1 MAKISTYPSDSNLN
15 ADDLLIGT
23 DSEDSN
29 ATKNYSIGS
38 IEAYVKSNLNLGV
51 TQVMT
56 GSEFS
61 NQTPSGLNTPLQV
74 EFGIEQ
80 GSGSDPVQLSSAGAI
95 TFNQAGLYLFNGY
108 GNFERQG
115 SSGGVSVIAFRSL
128 INGAQVGQ
136 SKMVEIDKVGV
147 AIPYEVTVPLNVSVG
162 DVLTWEILRDSSGI
176 DAGGLYTHNLLSSWS
191 DVPSSSF
198 TIWKVGI

>member
-1 MAKISTYPSDSNLN
+1 MAKIETYTSIATILA
-15 ADDLLIGT
+15 ADKLIGT

-29 ATKNYSIGS
+29 ATKNFTIGS
-38 IEAYVKSNLNLGV
+38 IETYVKSNLNLGV

-61 NQTPSGLNTPLQV
+61 NQEPSGLDTPLQV

-80 GSGSDPVQLSSAGAI
+80 GGGSDPVQLSSAGAI

-115 SSGGVSVIAFRSL
+115 SSGGVSIVAFRSL
-128 INGAQVGQ
+128 INGVQVGE

-176 DAGGLYTHNLLSSWS
+176 NAGGLYTHTLLSSWS
-191 DVPSSSF
+191 DIPSSAF

>member
-1 MAKISTYPSDSNLN
+1 MAKIETYTSIATILA
-15 ADDLLIGT
+15 ADKLIGT

-29 ATKNYSIGS
+29 ATKNFTIGS
-38 IEAYVKSNLNLGV
+38 IETYVKSNLNLGV

-61 NQTPSGLNTPLQV
+61 NQEPSGLDTPLQV

-80 GSGSDPVQLSSAGAI
+80 GSGSDPAQLSSAGAI

-115 SSGGVSVIAFRSL
+115 SSGGEAILAFRAL
-128 INGAQVGQ
+128 INGVQVGDT
-136 SKMVEIDKVGV
+136 KMVEIDRVGV
-147 AIPYEVTVPLNVSVG
+147 AIPYEVTVPLNVSIG
-162 DVLTWEILRDSSGI
+162 DVFTWEILRDSSGV
-176 DAGGLYTHNLLSSWS
+176 DAGGLYMHNLLSSWS
-191 DVPSSSF
+191 DIPSSAF

>member
-56 GSEFS
+56 ASEFS

-115 SSGGVSVIAFRSL
+115 SSGGVCIIAFRSL

-176 DAGGLYTHNLLSSWS
+176 DAGGLYTHNLSSSWS

>member
-38 IEAYVKSNLNLGV
+38 IETYVKSNLNLGV

-56 GSEFS
+56 ADTFF
-61 NQTPSGLNTPLQV
+61 NQVPSGLNTPLQV
-74 EFGIEQ
+74 EFGAAQ
-80 GSGSDPVQLSSAGAI
+80 GSGSDPVQLSGSGDI

-108 GNFERQG
+108 GNFERNG
-115 SSGGVSVIAFRSL
+115 SSGGEAVLAFRSL
-128 INGAQVGQ
+128 INGVQVGDT
-136 SKMVEIDKVGV
+136 KMVEIDKVGV
-147 AIPYEVTVPLNVSVG
+147 AIPYEVTVPLNVSIG
-162 DVLTWEILRDSSGI
+162 DVFTWEILRDSSGV
-176 DAGGLYTHNLLSSWS
+176 DAGGLYTHNLSSSWS

-198 TIWKVGI
+198 AIWKVGI

>member
-56 GSEFS
+56 SSDFS
-61 NQTPSGLNTPLQV
+61 SQEPSGLDTPLQV
-74 EFGIEQ
+74 QFGIQQ
-80 GSGSDPVQLSSAGAI
+80 GSGSDPVQLSSTGAI

-115 SSGGVSVIAFRSL
+115 SSGGVCIIAFRSL
-128 INGAQVGQ
+128 INGVQVGQ
-136 SKMVEIDKVGV
+136 SKMVELDKVGV
-147 AIPYEVTVPLNVSVG
+147 SIPYEVTVPLNVSVG

-191 DVPSSSF
+191 NVPSSSF